1 MKSTDVVVVEVIV
14 DVGEPGFE
22 SSHPVVVVVGGGV
35 TIDVMMFVIVV
46 RQVVY

>member
-1 MKSTDVVVVEVIV
+1 VKSTDVVVVEVIV
-14 DVGEPGFE
+14 DVGDPGFGL
-22 SSHPVVVVVGGGV
+22 SHPVIVDVGGGV